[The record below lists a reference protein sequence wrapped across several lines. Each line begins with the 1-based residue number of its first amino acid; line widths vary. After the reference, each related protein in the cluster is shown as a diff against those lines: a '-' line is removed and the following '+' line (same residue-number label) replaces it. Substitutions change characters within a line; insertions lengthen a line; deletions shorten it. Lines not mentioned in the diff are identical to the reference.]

1 VALPVPATLRAHR
14 WRHAFVEQP
23 LGSTCIVDEESAVG
37 ACGDWC
43 VAPRVEAAFDS
54 GRALARSLLS
64 IVGRASP
71 SLLR

>member
-1 VALPVPATLRAHR
+1 
-14 WRHAFVEQP
+14 
-23 LGSTCIVDEESAVG
+23 VDEESAVG

-54 GRALARSLLS
+54 GRALAHALLS
-64 IVGRASP
+64 IVGRATP